1 MTETIYS
8 QVTRKINQNKKVL
21 EDALKVK
28 LTIKSGVVTIE
39 GESPDEF
46 VALRVIEAI
55 NLGFTI
61 SRALFLKEED
71 FIFQQLAIKNIV
83 KRNDLSQVRGRLIG
97 TQRKVLDTIESL
109 TDTYLVVHENQVG
122 IIGKIEDVDKA
133 SYVLKRI
140 IAGSKHANMYA
151 WLEKKKAEERAGF

>member
-8 QVTRKINQNKKVL
+8 ESARKIIQNKKLL
-21 EDALKVK
+21 EDTLKVK
-28 LTIKSGVVTIE
+28 LSIASKVVTIE
-39 GESPDEF
+39 GEAADEF

-55 NLGFTI
+55 NLGFVVPK
-61 SRALFLKEED
+61 ALFLKEDD
-71 FIFQQLAIKNIV
+71 FTFQKLLMKNIT
-83 KRNDLSQVRGRLIG
+83 KRTDMSQVRGRLIG

-109 TDTYLVVHENQVG
+109 TDTYIVVHENSVG

-133 SYVLKRI
+133 TYVIKRI

-151 WLEKKKAEERAGF
+151 WLEKKKAEERMRF

>member
-8 QVTRKINQNKKVL
+8 ENARKVIQNKKLL
-21 EDALKVK
+21 EDSLKVK
-28 LTIKSGVVTIE
+28 LTIKSKVVTIE
-39 GESPDEF
+39 GDSPDEF
-46 VALRVIEAI
+46 VALRVMEAV

-61 SRALFLKEED
+61 PKALFLLEED
-71 FIFQQLAIKNIV
+71 FAFEKLAIKNIV

-151 WLEKKKAEERAGF
+151 WLEKKKAEERMQF